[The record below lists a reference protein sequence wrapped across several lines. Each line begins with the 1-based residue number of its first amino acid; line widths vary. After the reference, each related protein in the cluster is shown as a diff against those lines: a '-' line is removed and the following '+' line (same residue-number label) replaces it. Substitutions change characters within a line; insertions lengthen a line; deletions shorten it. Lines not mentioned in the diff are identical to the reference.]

1 MLQHYQP
8 DVRELRH
15 GSDTSSSQHSVPVL
29 LLLLLLFFL
38 VCVFWKKLVSISF
51 KHKFHFPLTHGIYKI
66 CWDLYNVHLFS
77 DKHWSKKLHKSY

>member
-8 DVRELRH
+8 DVKELRH

-38 VCVFWKKLVSISF
+38 VCFLEKLVSISF